1 MGVRFECPQG
11 HKLHVKAHLAGQR
24 GICPECGM
32 RFIVPA
38 FSGGRVAEA
47 GAETP
52 STAGGFV
59 SVAVES
65 NATFNAGLNAATGVD
80 VEDGDESIAWHV
92 RPVTGGQYGP
102 VDAATFAQWISEG
115 RVTADAW
122 VWRTGW
128 KDWKPGSE
136 ALKQFVPAGPLG
148 SQLGQTS
155 TPIPAGHPRRPLTPS
170 PAPRGSV
177 PRADVRS
184 AAAPTLPP
192 ATSFDADLGNLLA
205 APRNGHAVM
214 PTESPI
220 ASARA
225 LQMRR
230 RKQLN
235 QWLTIGLAVLAL
247 VLLIVA
253 VVVLRRSPPATDDG
267 ATSPTAGEPFAD
279 APANP

>member
-24 GICPECGM
+24 GICPECGL

-65 NATFNAGLNAATGVD
+65 NATFNAGLNAATGAD
-80 VEDGDESIAWHV
+80 IEDGDESIAWHV

-102 VDAATFAQWISEG
+102 VDAATFAQWIGEG
-115 RVTADAW
+115 RVTADSW

-136 ALKQFVPAGPLG
+136 ALKQFVPAGPLPAQQG
-148 SQLGQTS
+148 PTS
-155 TPIPAGHPRRPLTPS
+155 TPLPAGQPRRTS
-170 PAPRGSV
+170 TATPAPRASV
-177 PRADVRS
+177 PRAAVRS
-184 AAAPTLPP
+184 AAAPALPA
-192 ATSFDADLGNLLA
+192 ATPFDADVGDLLA
-205 APRNGHAVM
+205 APRNGHPVM
-214 PTESPI
+214 PTEAPI
-220 ASARA
+220 ANARA

-253 VVVLRRSPPATDDG
+253 VLVLRRSPNAADNG
-267 ATSPTAGEPFAD
+267 MPTGTAHEPFEN
-279 APANP
+279 APASP

>member
-65 NATFNAGLNAATGVD
+65 NATFNAGLNAATGAD

-92 RPVTGGQYGP
+92 RPVTGGQFGP
-102 VDAATFAQWISEG
+102 VDSATFALWISEG
-115 RVTADAW
+115 RVTADSW
-122 VWRTGW
+122 VWRAGW
-128 KDWKPGSE
+128 RDWKPGSE
-136 ALKQFVPAGPLG
+136 ALKQFVPAAP
-148 SQLGQTS
+148 LGQTS

-170 PAPRGSV
+170 PALH
-177 PRADVRS
+177 AAVRS
-184 AAAPTLPP
+184 AAAPALPP
-192 ATSFDADLGNLLA
+192 EASFDADVGELLA
-205 APRNGHAVM
+205 VPRNGHPAM
-214 PTESPI
+214 PTESSPI
-220 ASARA
+220 VNARA

-253 VVVLRRSPPATDDG
+253 VVVLRRSPPTADDNV
-267 ATSPTAGEPFAD
+267 TSPTAGEPFAD

>member
-47 GAETP
+47 GGETP
-52 STAGGFV
+52 STTGGFV

-65 NATFNAGLNAATGVD
+65 NATFNAGLNAATGAD

-115 RVTADAW
+115 RVTADGW

-148 SQLGQTS
+148 APL
-155 TPIPAGHPRRPLTPS
+155 TPVPAGHPRRPLTPS
-170 PAPRGSV
+170 PAPRST
-177 PRADVRS
+177 VRS
-184 AAAPTLPP
+184 ATAPALRG
-192 ATSFDADLGNLLA
+192 ATSFDADLGDLLA
-205 APRNGHAVM
+205 APRNGHPVVQ
-214 PTESPI
+214 TESSPI
-220 ASARA
+220 VNARA

-235 QWLTIGLAVLAL
+235 QWLTLGLAVLAL

-253 VVVLRRSPPATDDG
+253 VVVLRRSPQAADDG

>member
-24 GICPECGM
+24 GICPECGL

-47 GAETP
+47 GAESA
-52 STAGGFV
+52 STTGGFV

-65 NATFNAGLNAATGVD
+65 NATFTAGLNAATGAD

-92 RPVTGGQYGP
+92 RPVTGGQFGP
-102 VDAATFAQWISEG
+102 VDSATFAQWISEG
-115 RVTADAW
+115 RVTADGW

-128 KDWKPGSE
+128 KDWKPGGE
-136 ALKQFVPAGPLG
+136 ALKQFVPAG
-148 SQLGQTS
+148 QLGPTS
-155 TPIPAGHPRRPLTPS
+155 TPS
-170 PAPRGSV
+170 PAPRAAV
-177 PRADVRS
+177 PRAEVRT
-184 AAAPTLPP
+184 AGAPALPP
-192 ATSFDADLGNLLA
+192 IPSFDAGVGS
-205 APRNGHAVM
+205 APRNGHRAM
-214 PTESPI
+214 PAESPI

-225 LQMRR
+225 EQMRR

-235 QWLTIGLAVLAL
+235 QWLTLGLAVLAL

-253 VVVLRRSPPATDDG
+253 VVVLRRSPQAADDG

>member
-52 STAGGFV
+52 STTGGFV

-65 NATFNAGLNAATGVD
+65 NATFNAGLNAATGAD
-80 VEDGDESIAWHV
+80 IEDGDESIAWHV

-102 VDAATFAQWISEG
+102 VDAATFAQWIGEG

-136 ALKQFVPAGPLG
+136 ALKQFVPAGPLPAM
-148 SQLGQTS
+148 S
-155 TPIPAGHPRRPLTPS
+155 TPLPAGQPRRTLTAS
-170 PAPRGSV
+170 PAPRASV
-177 PRADVRS
+177 PRVAVRS
-184 AAAPTLPP
+184 AAAPALPA
-192 ATSFDADLGNLLA
+192 ATPFDADVGDLVA
-205 APRNGHAVM
+205 ASRNGHPVM

-253 VVVLRRSPPATDDG
+253 FVVLRRSPPG
-267 ATSPTAGEPFAD
+267 AENGTTSPTAGEPFAD
-279 APANP
+279 APATP

>member
-11 HKLHVKAHLAGQR
+11 HKLHVKAHLSGQR
-24 GICPECGM
+24 GICPECGL

-38 FSGGRVAEA
+38 FSGGRVTEA
-47 GAETP
+47 GADSS
-52 STAGGFV
+52 STSSGFV

-65 NATFNAGLNAATGVD
+65 SASFNAGLNAATGAD
-80 VEDGDESIAWHV
+80 LDDGDESIVWHV
-92 RPVTGGQYGP
+92 RPVTGGQFGP

-115 RVTADAW
+115 RVTADGW

-148 SQLGQTS
+148 FQTGSAS
-155 TPIPAGHPRRPLTPS
+155 TPSPTGQPRRPSTPS
-170 PAPRGSV
+170 PAPRAGN
-177 PRADVRS
+177 PRGTIRSS
-184 AAAPTLPP
+184 AAPSTPA
-192 ATSFDADLGNLLA
+192 ATSFDADLGDLLA
-205 APRNGHAVM
+205 APRNGHPVA

-220 ASARA
+220 VNARA
-225 LQMRR
+225 EQMRR

-235 QWLTIGLAVLAL
+235 QWLTIGLAVLAF

-253 VVVLRRSPPATDDG
+253 VLVLRRSPPAADDG
-267 ATSPTAGEPFAD
+267 SAPPDAGTPFKD